1 MWHEEQGHHREGGN
15 VYLENSWFSQM
26 LWGNGEQDPI
36 KLTYNKYDMAESRVY
51 TYLKADMVSFTM
63 TFAIW

>member
-26 LWGNGEQDPI
+26 LRGNGEQDP
-36 KLTYNKYDMAESRVY
+36 KKMTYNKYDVAESRVN

-63 TFAIW
+63 TFAK

>member
-1 MWHEEQGHHREGGN
+1 MRHEEQGHRREGGN

-26 LWGNGEQDPI
+26 LRGNGEQDP
-36 KLTYNKYDMAESRVY
+36 KKMTYNKYDVAESKVN

-63 TFAIW
+63 TFAI